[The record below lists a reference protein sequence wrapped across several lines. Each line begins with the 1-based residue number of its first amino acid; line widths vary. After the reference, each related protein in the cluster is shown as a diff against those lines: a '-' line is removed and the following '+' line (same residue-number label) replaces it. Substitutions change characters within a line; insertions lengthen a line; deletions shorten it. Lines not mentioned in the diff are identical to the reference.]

1 MTVFSTSARF
11 NGWKEVVGTI
21 VIMERQLEVII
32 VDDGNLSDAAAAGDD
47 VDDGDDVNDGDD
59 DVDDV
64 DLSRGGSQQRLAL
77 QVAHLTS
84 VGLPTITMR
93 RRMTTTMTRTM
104 MGTMMMII
112 PPEPPPSPRKAAV
125 FPSTALHSEIPS

>member
-1 MTVFSTSARF
+1 M
-11 NGWKEVVGTI
+11 
-21 VIMERQLEVII
+21 L
-32 VDDGNLSDAAAAGDD
+32 VDDAAAGD
-47 VDDGDDVNDGDD
+47 GA
-59 DVDDV
+59 DDV

-84 VGLPTITMR
+84 VGLLTITMR
-93 RRMTTTMTRTM
+93 RRVRLMRMMRRRMTR
-104 MGTMMMII
+104 TMMMII

>member
-1 MTVFSTSARF
+1 M
-11 NGWKEVVGTI
+11 
-21 VIMERQLEVII
+21 L
-32 VDDGNLSDAAAAGDD
+32 VDDAAAGD
-47 VDDGDDVNDGDD
+47 GA
-59 DVDDV
+59 DDV

-84 VGLPTITMR
+84 VGLLTITMR
-93 RRMTTTMTRTM
+93 RRVRLMRMRMRRRMTRTM
-104 MGTMMMII
+104 TRTMMMII